1 MSALPAHEI
10 MKWSHVARLKV
21 FSALDAETLH
31 AEGASQM
38 VAVLCLLY
46 HLVASW
52 AHLNVFSFCCLI
64 INGVEVILARET
76 SVPRLFGQIAE
87 FEIACGALD
96 LKIMFRGKLN
106 QL

>member
-1 MSALPAHEI
+1 MGSLPAHEF
-10 MKWSHVARLKV
+10 MKGGHVARLKV
-21 FSALDAETLH
+21 FAALEAETLH

-64 INGVEVILARET
+64 IKKVQVVLA
-76 SVPRLFGQIAE
+76 
-87 FEIACGALD
+87 
-96 LKIMFRGKLN
+96 
-106 QL
+106 